1 MPELAAEGAEEY
13 VRAILGEL
21 RELQGEEI
29 AVDTETT
36 DEENNLDENI
46 LSSD

>member
-13 VRAILGEL
+13 VRAILSKL

-29 AVDTETT
+29 AVDTVNIN
-36 DEENNLDENI
+36 EENDLDEHI
-46 LSSD
+46 VSSD